1 MMAEPVL
8 HPTPILELRPTQL
21 TVGMREVA
29 AKRKLWR
36 DREEKPRELVNFL
49 RSHMVPVILGPKKQ
63 RFLIDHHHLAL
74 ALHEEGAESVFVT
87 VIADLHALDDHD
99 FWNMMEF
106 NGWTH
111 PFDGKG
117 RRRDYSELPQSVVDL
132 EDDPY
137 RSLAGE
143 LRAAGGFAKDTR
155 PFSEFVWADF
165 LRTRIKPKALKGD
178 FDAAFAEAMRLAK
191 SPEAN
196 YLPGWCA
203 AHSAPPSAKK
213 AGKEAAKAAS

>member
-1 MMAEPVL
+1 MLAEPVL

-87 VIADLHALDDHD
+87 VIADLHTLDDHD

-117 RRRDYSELPQSVVDL
+117 RRR
-132 EDDPY
+132 
-137 RSLAGE
+137 
-143 LRAAGGFAKDTR
+143 
-155 PFSEFVWADF
+155 
-165 LRTRIKPKALKGD
+165 
-178 FDAAFAEAMRLAK
+178 
-191 SPEAN
+191 
-196 YLPGWCA
+196 
-203 AHSAPPSAKK
+203 
-213 AGKEAAKAAS
+213 